1 MKRTIINIII
11 IGFLIVLTSVSCEK
25 EYDSLGL
32 FTEEVLV
39 NEHGQFILPVNFGE
53 FNKAP
58 NTKVT
63 QGSTYYFNF
72 DPSMLDVSGV
82 VQKEV
87 KPGIIYTETPL
98 KGVLYCRTTSDY
110 ICSESDK
117 GNIVQA
123 KIFHIKKE
131 FCLKDSLSERLITMI
146 PTAEYYASDKDF
158 SYLDMP
164 GFTGTVITSSIEGE
178 PIDVWGMNNGRI
190 GVGKF
195 LKDDVDSVFAKLE
208 FYESPDQ
215 VVYEGTLTK
224 SDPADTL
231 DACYVVASYTI
242 KHNVSPIIFTD
253 FIFDPIENTPP
264 DPGLQLP
271 SGGLLEEEE
280 GTIYYTATVNTKF
293 CNSENASNSLLC
305 AKNSELELEAKSSE
319 SDSCIFFCWK
329 IGGKVHTHEPSF
341 VITMDKSYTFNAIYH
356 SSDNKA
362 CYELA
367 KTVSDAAFIYKMD
380 SLRMVMDRTQ
390 KETGLAKGSNGR
402 YYRFTNG
409 SELSIEVNFET
420 SVDYDYLYH
429 SHPSGFCLPSGQD
442 LLILFGMVGGQRIN
456 DYNLFR
462 FGIVTQNDIMALKV
476 NDSIAFVNF
485 IGSIYSEFQG
495 DADRAAIHIQENNI
509 CPIIEQMEVYNKNIC
524 LQEIVPLFN
533 SMGLGV
539 YYSSREQ
546 SGEVKWKYVS
556 VGNGNTIDYS
566 ECYNK

>member
-117 GNIVQA
+117 CNIVQA

-178 PIDVWGMNNGRI
+178 PIDVWGMKNGRI

-215 VVYEGTLTK
+215 VV
-224 SDPADTL
+224 
-231 DACYVVASYTI
+231 
-242 KHNVSPIIFTD
+242 
-253 FIFDPIENTPP
+253 
-264 DPGLQLP
+264 
-271 SGGLLEEEE
+271 
-280 GTIYYTATVNTKF
+280 
-293 CNSENASNSLLC
+293 
-305 AKNSELELEAKSSE
+305 
-319 SDSCIFFCWK
+319 
-329 IGGKVHTHEPSF
+329 
-341 VITMDKSYTFNAIYH
+341 
-356 SSDNKA
+356 
-362 CYELA
+362 
-367 KTVSDAAFIYKMD
+367 
-380 SLRMVMDRTQ
+380 
-390 KETGLAKGSNGR
+390 
-402 YYRFTNG
+402 
-409 SELSIEVNFET
+409 
-420 SVDYDYLYH
+420 
-429 SHPSGFCLPSGQD
+429 
-442 LLILFGMVGGQRIN
+442 
-456 DYNLFR
+456 
-462 FGIVTQNDIMALKV
+462 
-476 NDSIAFVNF
+476 
-485 IGSIYSEFQG
+485 
-495 DADRAAIHIQENNI
+495 
-509 CPIIEQMEVYNKNIC
+509 
-524 LQEIVPLFN
+524 
-533 SMGLGV
+533 
-539 YYSSREQ
+539 
-546 SGEVKWKYVS
+546 
-556 VGNGNTIDYS
+556 
-566 ECYNK
+566 